1 MSALSG
7 FFEHLFVTGE
17 ARLTSRPEPGDRREL
32 EEVLRSAFNEYR
44 LDVAGPLIE
53 FDADAA
59 VGAAYYTSLACWFA
73 ACRDETPEQ
82 VKGLQK
88 MPDVR
93 ATPQA
98 ALSVDL
104 TLRYGVTVHRRAQAQ
119 NREDVLPKLLS
130 DTLRRWPLTGVS
142 SDVAESP
149 TGDLTFAGHRGL
161 ELLYAERLAEN
172 YRLNWMPANGRLRE
186 TVEMTFRQRNRPWPP
201 EGHAT

>member
-1 MSALSG
+1 MSRMSALSE
-7 FFEHLFVTGE
+7 FFEHLFATGE
-17 ARLTSRPEPGDRREL
+17 ARLTGRPDLGDRREL

-53 FDADAA
+53 LDADAA

-73 ACRDETPEQ
+73 ASHDETPEQ
-82 VKGLQK
+82 VKGLLK

-93 ATPQA
+93 ATSQA

-104 TLRYGVTVHRRAQAQ
+104 TLRYVVTVHRRAQAQ
-119 NREDVLPKLLS
+119 NREDVLAKLLS

-142 SDVAESP
+142 SDVAEPP

-161 ELLYAERLAEN
+161 ELLYAERLAGN
-172 YRLNWMPANGRLRE
+172 YRESWLPAEGRLRE
-186 TVEMTFRQRNRPWPP
+186 MVEMIQQGSARS
-201 EGHAT
+201 